1 MNKIEKLFL
10 YITSTLLFLSMFF
23 MGFSSVCHAEET
35 VSFPYVVP
43 LNQDLNT
50 SIPADIYLQADSLI
64 RQTYSLSD
72 TDTVLW
78 FVDRFDVMNDDLGE
92 YAQNSITFLINPYTR
107 GYSES
112 FDYLESSVTVNF
124 QQGGTIEFRWTG
136 SVRGPY
142 AFGGGTKSLLGSYST
157 TSITHG
163 SITRLYPFYMS
174 GPDVLGY
181 PLQDGGNDPIA
192 TIFTNNIP
200 YSPSVPD
207 VGHAT
212 QPTNDPNNFING
224 SNGLPVTRPTSPTI
238 NNYTWNTWTSPT
250 VDTSSVES
258 LLESLIDVVSSLLS
272 WLGSNISGEFNNLVS
287 NLQNLFDFLVQGI
300 ENGFNKVISSIQGLG
315 TDLYNNFVSLFEP
328 ITQQLSYITSPVD
341 TDLIQSEVESTS
353 LMSDYSEVVTI
364 KDSFVSV
371 FTDTSEPSSFTILIH
386 LENLSMLNVGTQ
398 YIDLSVINPVK
409 SALRT
414 FIWVLVSFGLVV
426 TIIDS
431 IPNYINGGGDE

>member
-1 MNKIEKLFL
+1 MNKVEKLFL
-10 YITSTLLFLSMFF
+10 YITSTLLFLSMFL
-23 MGFSSVCHAEET
+23 MGFSSVCHAET
-35 VSFPYVVP
+35 TGSLPYVVP
-43 LNQDLNT
+43 SMKDLN
-50 SIPADIYLQADSLI
+50 SAIPEDIILNADSLI
-64 RQTYSLSD
+64 RSTYNLDSDDTILYYFQTYDLMRP
-72 TDTVLW
+72 T
-78 FVDRFDVMNDDLGE
+78 LGE
-92 YAQNSITFLINPYTR
+92 YEWNSFTFLVNPSLHGYT
-107 GYSES
+107 ES
-112 FDYLESSVTVNF
+112 FDYISNQCNISFVS
-124 QQGGTIEFRWTG
+124 GGSIEFKWT
-136 SVRGPY
+136 SQVRGPY
-142 AFGGGTKSLLGSYST
+142 GIGGGTKNMLGT
-157 TSITHG
+157 INTNTITQG
-163 SITRLYPFYMS
+163 TWTPDYPFYMT
-174 GPDVLGY
+174 GPDVY
-181 PLQDGGNDPIA
+181 SQPLISEGSG
-192 TIFTNNIP
+192 TLFFTNTVP
-200 YSPSVPD
+200 YTPDVPG

-287 NLQNLFDFLVQGI
+287 NLQNLFNFLVQGI

-328 ITQQLSYITSPVD
+328 ITQQLAYITSPVD

-371 FTDTSEPSSFTILIH
+371 FNDTSEPSSFTIPIH